1 MALTPQFS
9 ISALN
14 PSASGYS
21 GAGNPYLY
29 GSLYSYGGMTGPYSP
44 NRLDAQHSNDEL
56 IIGYDPFDP
65 ADEND
70 ITNYGDGILRRSAYR
85 LDVGAYGVRADHQFL
100 FVFGLTNPLNLSHP
114 AVAQF
119 FVGTEWV
126 RSDPIDDPT
135 ETVALLVDSPGDGTA
150 ALNIFVR
157 LAAQSPSARIGLT
170 GIEAFIL

>member
-1 MALTPQFS
+1 MMALAPQFS
-9 ISALN
+9 ISAVN
-14 PSASGYS
+14 PSESGYS
-21 GAGNPYLY
+21 GSGNPYLAGY
-29 GSLYSYGGMTGPYSP
+29 LSSYGGYTSYFPPY
-44 NRLDAQHSNDEL
+44 RLGDQYTNDEL
-56 IIGYDPFDP
+56 IIGYDPVDP
-65 ADEND
+65 TGEND
-70 ITNYGDGILRRSAYR
+70 ITSYYDDVYRRSAFR
-85 LDVGAYGVRADHQFL
+85 LFVQAYDVRADHQFL
-100 FVFGLTNPLNLSHP
+100 FVFGLTNPLTYYP

-119 FVGTEWV
+119 FIGAEWV